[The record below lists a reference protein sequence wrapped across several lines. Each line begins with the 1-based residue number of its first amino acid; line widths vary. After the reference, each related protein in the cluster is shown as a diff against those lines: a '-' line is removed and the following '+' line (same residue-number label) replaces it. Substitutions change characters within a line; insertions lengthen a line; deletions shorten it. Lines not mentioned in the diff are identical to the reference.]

1 MSKEKVFL
9 DVGINLGQTLIKVK
23 AVHQAIHYIGFEPNP
38 QCVCYT
44 NEVIKANAFGNTEIF
59 PVGIGEQSTILKLNL
74 FSDSDHDSAASVVED
89 FRGPERVKKSINVPI
104 FSGSDLPINT
114 DSEIGIIKIDVE
126 GAELEVLKGL
136 KDQIDADRP
145 FVMIE
150 ILPVYNRKNQQR
162 LERQNEI
169 QKLLSQW
176 DYSIFRVIKSDDK
189 FIDLIEIDS
198 FEVHSDLN
206 LCEYILTP
214 NERKS
219 KLVRALTVTDK

>member
-1 MSKEKVFL
+1 MKTKKVSFKDVISSNKPVLVDFSAEWCGPCKAMAPVLQQVASK
-9 DVGINLGQTLIKVK
+9 VGDK
-23 AVHQAIHYIGFEPNP
+23 A
-38 QCVCYT
+38 
-44 NEVIKANAFGNTEIF
+44 
-59 PVGIGEQSTILKLNL
+59 
-74 FSDSDHDSAASVVED
+74 
-89 FRGPERVKKSINVPI
+89 R
-104 FSGSDLPINT
+104 
-114 DSEIGIIKIDVE
+114 IIKIDVE